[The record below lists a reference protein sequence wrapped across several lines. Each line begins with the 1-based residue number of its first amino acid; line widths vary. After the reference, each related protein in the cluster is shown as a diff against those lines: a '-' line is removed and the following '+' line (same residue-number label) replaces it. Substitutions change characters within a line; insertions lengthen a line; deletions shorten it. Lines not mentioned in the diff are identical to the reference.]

1 MPHSQQLTD
10 ADFERFRDQI
20 ATFPEQVRT
29 AVAELTPARLGLR
42 YREGGWTAAQVINH
56 LADSHL
62 NALVRIKL
70 LLTEDNPTIRPYD
83 QDGWASLADGRTED
97 VEDSLRLLEAVHRK
111 LTYILHHVSAADR
124 IRTYYHPE
132 YDEVRSLDYTVSKYA
147 EHGLHHLAQL
157 RSILPAEAEL
167 PR

>member
-1 MPHSQQLTD
+1 MPHPQNLSD
-10 ADFERFRDQI
+10 ADFERFRNQI

-29 AVAELTPARLGLR
+29 VVAELTPTRLGLR

-70 LLTEDNPTIRPYD
+70 LLTEDNPTIVPYD
-83 QDGWASLADGRTED
+83 QDAWASLPDGRTED
-97 VEDSLRLLEAVHRK
+97 VDDSLRLLEAVHRK
-111 LTYILHHVSAADR
+111 LAYILHHVSSAERA
-124 IRTYYHPE
+124 RTYYHPE
-132 YDEVRSLDYTVSKYA
+132 YKETRSLDYTVSMYA
-147 EHGLHHLAQL
+147 AHGLHHLAQL